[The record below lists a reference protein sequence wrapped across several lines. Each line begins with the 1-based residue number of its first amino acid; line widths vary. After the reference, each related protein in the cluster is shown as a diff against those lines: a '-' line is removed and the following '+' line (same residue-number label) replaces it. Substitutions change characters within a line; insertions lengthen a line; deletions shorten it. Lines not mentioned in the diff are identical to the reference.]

1 MKIPF
6 DKPHVTERAI
16 RYIRQAISSGKLAGN
31 GDFSARCAR
40 WLEEKTGCRKAF
52 LVPSGTAAL
61 EMMTILARIGPGDEV
76 IMPSFTFSSTANAVV
91 LRGGVPVFADIRP
104 DTLNLDEAQVEA
116 AVTPRTRAIVPVHYA
131 GVGCE
136 MDPILAIAA
145 KHRLLVLED
154 AAQGILAAYRGRP
167 LGSIGAMGALSFHET
182 KNVQCGE
189 GGALLVNDPAFVERA
204 EIVCEKGT
212 DRGRFLRGEIDRYT
226 WVDIGSS
233 YLMNEITAAYLLAH
247 LEDAETLLKERL
259 EAWNALYAAL
269 KPNEEALSLR
279 VPAIPPHCRH
289 NGHIFHVLFETAE
302 KRDTALDALR
312 KAGIEASFHYIPLH
326 SSRAGQACS
335 KSPAEGLPVTDSAA
349 GRLLRLPVTPGHTD
363 PGKILD
369 VLFSIPGGAR
379 GTRRR

>member
-6 DKPHVTERAI
+6 DKPHVTEKAI

-76 IMPSFTFSSTANAVV
+76 ILPSFTFSSTANAIV

-104 DTLNLDEAQVEA
+104 DTLNLDEAQVER

-136 MDPILAIAA
+136 MEPILAIAA

-154 AAQGILAAYRGRP
+154 AAQGILAAYKERP

-212 DRGRFLRGEIDRYT
+212 DRGKFLRGEIDRYT
-226 WVDIGSS
+226 WVDTGSS
-233 YLMNEITAAYLLAH
+233 YLMNEITAAYLLAQ

-279 VPAIPPHCRH
+279 VPVIPPHCRH
-289 NGHIFHVLFETAE
+289 NGHIFYVLFETAE
-302 KRDTALDALR
+302 KRDAALDALR
-312 KAGIEASFHYIPLH
+312 KEGIGASFHYIPLH
-326 SSRAGQACS
+326 SSRAGKACS
-335 KSPAEGLPVTDSAA
+335 KNPAGGLPVTDSTA
-349 GRLLRLPVTPGHTD
+349 GRLLRLPVTPGRPD

-369 VLFSIPGGAR
+369 VLFSISDGAG